1 MTNNNFKKS
10 SWKYKNMTPSE
21 RGITIVLPLLPIT
34 AVLTLHIIGVIGHTD
49 DHNYIRTYFE
59 SFIKSQLSLWIWLAY
74 IFVFSLLYINI
85 KKRHK
90 YYATLSAEELAII
103 KKQHKKYVIMWG
115 LFVISSPF
123 IGVGITMIE
132 EFVKKS
138 EAIKT
143 ALTIIGWLIAGFIYL
158 LVQAETRKRK

>member
-10 SWKYKNMTPSE
+10 SWKYKNMSPSE

-34 AVLTLHIIGVIGHTD
+34 AVLTLHIIGVTGHTD
-49 DHNYIRTYFE
+49 DHYIKTYFE
-59 SFIKSQLSLWIWLAY
+59 SFIKSQLSLWLWLAY
-74 IFVFSLLYINI
+74 IFVFSLLYISI

-90 YYATLSAEELAII
+90 YYATLPAEELAII

-123 IGVGITMIE
+123 IGVGITMLE
-132 EFVKKS
+132 EFVKKN

-143 ALTIIGWLIAGFIYL
+143 ALTIIGWLIAGVIYL
-158 LVQAETRKRK
+158 LVKAETRKRK

>member
-34 AVLTLHIIGVIGHTD
+34 AVLTLHIIGVAGHTD
-49 DHNYIRTYFE
+49 DHYIRIYFE
-59 SFIKSQLSLWIWLAY
+59 SFTKSQLSLWIWLAY
-74 IFVFSLLYINI
+74 IFVCSLLYISI

-123 IGVGITMIE
+123 IGVGVIMIE

-143 ALTIIGWLIAGFIYL
+143 TLTIIGWLIASAVFL
-158 LVQAETRKRK
+158 LVKAEIRKRK

>member
-10 SWKYKNMTPSE
+10 SWKYKNMSPSE
-21 RGITIVLPLLPIT
+21 RGITIVLPLLPIA
-34 AVLTLHIIGVIGHTD
+34 AVFTLHIIGVVGHTD
-49 DHNYIRTYFE
+49 DHYIRTYFE
-59 SFIKSQLSLWIWLAY
+59 SFIKSQLSLWLWLAY
-74 IFVFSLLYINI
+74 IFVCSLLYISI

-90 YYATLSAEELAII
+90 YYDTLSAEELAII

-115 LFVISSPF
+115 LFVLSSPF
-123 IGVGITMIE
+123 IGVSIIMLE

-143 ALTIIGWLIAGFIYL
+143 ALTIIGWLIASTIFL
-158 LVQAETRKRK
+158 LVKAETRKRK

>member
-1 MTNNNFKKS
+1 MTNNNFKRS
-10 SWKYKNMTPSE
+10 SWKYKNMSPSE

-34 AVLTLHIIGVIGHTD
+34 AVLTLHIIGVTGHTD
-49 DHNYIRTYFE
+49 DHYIRTYFE
-59 SFIKSQLSLWIWLAY
+59 SFVKSQLSLWIWLAY

-115 LFVISSPF
+115 LFVVSAPF
-123 IGVGITMIE
+123 IGIGFMMLE
-132 EFVKKS
+132 EFIKKS
-138 EAIKT
+138 ETIKST
-143 ALTIIGWLIAGFIYL
+143 LTIIGWLIAGVIYL
-158 LVQAETRKRK
+158 FVKAETRKRK

>member
-1 MTNNNFKKS
+1 MS
-10 SWKYKNMTPSE
+10 PSE

-34 AVLTLHIIGVIGHTD
+34 AVLTLHIIGVTGHTD
-49 DHNYIRTYFE
+49 DHYIRTYFE
-59 SFIKSQLSLWIWLAY
+59 SFVKSQLSLWIWLAY

-115 LFVISSPF
+115 LFVVSAPF
-123 IGVGITMIE
+123 IGIGFMMLE
-132 EFVKKS
+132 EFIKKS
-138 EAIKT
+138 ETIKST
-143 ALTIIGWLIAGFIYL
+143 LTIIGWLIAGVIYL
-158 LVQAETRKRK
+158 FAKANIRK

>member
-10 SWKYKNMTPSE
+10 SWKYKNMSPSE
-21 RGITIVLPLLPIT
+21 RGVTIVLPLLPIT
-34 AVLTLHIIGVIGHTD
+34 AVLTLHIIGVTGHTD
-49 DHNYIRTYFE
+49 GHYIRTYFE
-59 SFIKSQLSLWIWLAY
+59 SFVKSQLSLWIWLAY
-74 IFVFSLLYINI
+74 IFVCSLLYISI

-138 EAIKT
+138 EVTKT
-143 ALTIIGWLIAGFIYL
+143 ALTIIGWLIASFIYL
-158 LVQAETRKRK
+158 LVQAETRRRK

>member
-1 MTNNNFKKS
+1 
-10 SWKYKNMTPSE
+10 MTPSE

-59 SFIKSQLSLWIWLAY
+59 SFIKSQLSLWIWFAY
-74 IFVFSLLYINI
+74 IFVCSLLYISI

-90 YYATLSAEELAII
+90 YYATLPAEELALI
-103 KKQHKKYVIMWG
+103 KKQHKKYVILWG

-143 ALTIIGWLIAGFIYL
+143 ALTVIGWLIASVIYL
-158 LVQAETRKRK
+158 LVKAETRRRE